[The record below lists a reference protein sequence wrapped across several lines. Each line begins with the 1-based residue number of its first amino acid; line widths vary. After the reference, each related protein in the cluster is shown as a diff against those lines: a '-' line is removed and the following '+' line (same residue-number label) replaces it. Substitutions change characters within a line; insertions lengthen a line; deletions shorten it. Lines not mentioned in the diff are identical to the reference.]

1 MKRYE
6 PDPHALHSMDTV
18 VRLTGTERR
27 KIVFYCRQGLV
38 QPAQG
43 WLFDEEAI
51 RLLRHLETLRREHRM
66 NWAAI
71 RMVATLMREVE
82 SLRRELRF
90 RR

>member
-6 PDPHALHSMDTV
+6 PDPHARHTIETV
-18 VRLTGTERR
+18 VRLTGTSRR

-38 QPAQG
+38 ETSDDG
-43 WLFDEEAI
+43 RFDDESV
-51 RLLRHLETLRREHRM
+51 RLLQRLETLRREHRM

-71 RMVATLMREVE
+71 RMIARLTREVE
-82 SLRRELRF
+82 ALRGELRF